1 MGRSKDELEAIWNRS
16 QVPFRFLGNMRG
28 VVIQDDPDFDF
39 GCIKTVERFEKIN
52 KFVTCK
58 NCENVFEIINL
69 HPIMIDWPYYDDYDY
84 DDIDDD

>member
-1 MGRSKDELEAIWNRS
+1 MKTQIKSKSSKIVVECLLCYKEIN
-16 QVPFRFLGNMRG
+16 LG
-28 VVIQDDPDFDF
+28 VDP
-39 GCIKTVERFEKIN
+39 KIN